1 MKRVSLIFTFFLI
14 NSLMALDVK
23 ITEDIESVTVKEGD
37 KTIEIKRI
45 QDKKHKLPAE
55 FTKTSR
61 ECPPFCV
68 QPMYIGK
75 VKPIGELELLEYLK
89 NIEDENVLLVDARSR
104 EWYKRGTIPTATNL
118 PFTMVKKGNKNLP
131 KVLKLLGAK
140 KDKKG
145 WDFTEVPKM
154 IIFGNGIWDPQATK
168 EIKSLLSLG
177 FPDEKILYYRGGMQ
191 DWYLLGLTT
200 EKKRN

>member
-1 MKRVSLIFTFFLI
+1 MRRGAILTIFLI
-14 NSLMALDVK
+14 NTLMALDVK
-23 ITEDIESVTVKEGD
+23 ITKNMESVNINEDGKTVV
-37 KTIEIKRI
+37 IKRI
-45 QDKKHKLPAE
+45 QDKRHRLPAE

-68 QPMYIGK
+68 QPMYIDR
-75 VKPIGELELLEYLK
+75 VKPIGELELLDYLK
-89 NIEDENVLLVDARSR
+89 SMEEENILLIDARSR

-118 PFTMVKKGNKNLP
+118 PFTMLKRGNRVLP
-131 KVLKLLGAK
+131 KVLNLLGAK
-140 KDKKG
+140 RVGKK
-145 WDFTEVPKM
+145 WDFAEVPKM

-177 FPDEKILYYRGGMQ
+177 CPPNKILYYRGGMQ

-200 EKKRN
+200 EKRGG

>member
-1 MKRVSLIFTFFLI
+1 MKKGVILAIFFVNI
-14 NSLMALDVK
+14 LMALDVK
-23 ITEDIESVTVKEGD
+23 ITKDIESVTINEGD
-37 KTIEIKRI
+37 ETIVIKRI
-45 QDKKHKLPAE
+45 QDKKHRLPAE

-68 QPMYIGK
+68 QPMYIDK
-75 VKPIGELELLEYLK
+75 VKPIGELELLGYLK
-89 NIEDENVLLVDARSR
+89 NMEDENILLIDARSR

-118 PFTMVKKGNKNLP
+118 PFTMLKRKSKVLP

-140 KDKKG
+140 KVGKK
-145 WDFTEVPKM
+145 WDFTDVPKM

-177 FPDEKILYYRGGMQ
+177 CPANKILYYRGGMQ

-200 EKKRN
+200 EKKNGE